1 MKNYATGKKKS
12 GVIFTCANMERVF
25 KKEVVEIHIQCG
37 TKYIKHCN
45 LLECVG
51 IHKWNTFEQL
61 PYARHCCKCF
71 TQINSFNPTKPLWN
85 RFYYCPH
92 FCREKTE
99 A

>member
-51 IHKWNTFEQL
+51 IHK
-61 PYARHCCKCF
+61 
-71 TQINSFNPTKPLWN
+71 
-85 RFYYCPH
+85 
-92 FCREKTE
+92 
-99 A
+99 